1 MTTTQY
7 DAEVKRI
14 TDAGGQWP
22 PKTDDTPIT
31 RWPGDGAV
39 RASAVSGLWG
49 GVLVELGG
57 TRWSVSASDAS
68 SIVRGAAI
76 SLTVS
81 ASE

>member
-31 RWPGDGAV
+31 RWPGTG
-39 RASAVSGLWG
+39 RYEPLPCRGC
-49 GVLVELGG
+49 
-57 TRWSVSASDAS
+57 
-68 SIVRGAAI
+68 GAACDRWRRWC
-76 SLTVS
+76 LHCCEVQP
-81 ASE
+81 